1 MLTESTVVIL
11 ESTPTN
17 GVALLLAGQVHGT
30 TEQSAELYVMGADGA
45 AGLILDLVNVIRRDD
60 ELGDGRLA
68 AEMRRL
74 LGDLWAEH
82 P

>member
-1 MLTESTVVIL
+1 VTAFGPGRPTVDTSRAVMLTESTVVIL

-17 GVALLLAGQVHGT
+17 GVALLL
-30 TEQSAELYVMGADGA
+30 
-45 AGLILDLVNVIRRDD
+45 GLILDLVNVIRRDD